1 MVPKSAFRYRSITLE
16 TITSHNQSIT
26 HALTVSGALLP
37 TVDDAPTPT
46 PAGAV
51 VLAGSTVRGETLG
64 RTCQLLLVAGTLFL
78 THPRRPYGSSLGVPT
93 RR

>member
-1 MVPKSAFRYRSITLE
+1 MIE
-16 TITSHNQSIT
+16 TITSHNQSMT
-26 HALTVSGALLP
+26 HALTISGALLP
-37 TVDDAPTPT
+37 TVDGAPIPT

-51 VLAGSTVRGETLG
+51 VLAGSTVIGEALG
-64 RTCQLLLVAGTLFL
+64 RTCQLLLVIGTFFL